1 MKSENRVIEKN
12 VSSQKY
18 LDKKRSTKE
27 YGVDKNRL
35 SEGED
40 YMKNLFSLFLERVC
54 INESVPLGVLM
65 NTVERSIIIRTLSMV
80 NGSQK
85 DAAKILGLKYTTL
98 NEKIK
103 KYNIQIRKS
112 VHLNI

>member
-1 MKSENRVIEKN
+1 MKSENCVIEKN
-12 VSSQKY
+12 VSSLKHF
-18 LDKKRSTKE
+18 DTKRSTQE
-27 YGVDKNRL
+27 YGVDKNR
-35 SEGED
+35 SSDGED

-80 NGSQK
+80 NGCQK
-85 DAAKILGLKYTTL
+85 EAAKMLGVKYTTL

-103 KYNIQIRKS
+103 KYNIRIRKS
-112 VHLNI
+112 VYLNI